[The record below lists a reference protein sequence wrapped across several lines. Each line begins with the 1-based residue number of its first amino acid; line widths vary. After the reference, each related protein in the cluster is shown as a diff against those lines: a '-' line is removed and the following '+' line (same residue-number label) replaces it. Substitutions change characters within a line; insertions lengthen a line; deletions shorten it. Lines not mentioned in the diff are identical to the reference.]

1 MVSSAYYYDIR
12 HDKNIDLELIA
23 EKSTK
28 LALDS
33 RNAKP
38 TTTRNAT
45 VVLDHTATVSLLNT
59 FFSALNSENKQ
70 RNRSK
75 FKDELNKQVA
85 SSNFTLTDD
94 GTIPGALCSSI
105 ADDEGTP
112 TEKTTLIE
120 DGILK
125 NFIYDTYHANKDEL
139 DLSTTANAV
148 RAGYKSTPTVGFTN
162 LKLDF
167 NDKLAISDITD
178 GIIVDSVMGAHT
190 ANPITGDFSVE
201 ALNSFEIKK
210 GSIENPIKKVMISGN
225 IFDIMMD
232 VKALEGDIRQIGSC
246 ITPKIVADNLRII
259 G

>member
-45 VVLDHTATVSLLNT
+45 VVLDHAATVSLLNT

-112 TEKTTLIE
+112 TEKQ
-120 DGILK
+120 
-125 NFIYDTYHANKDEL
+125 Y
-139 DLSTTANAV
+139 
-148 RAGYKSTPTVGFTN
+148 
-162 LKLDF
+162 
-167 NDKLAISDITD
+167 
-178 GIIVDSVMGAHT
+178 
-190 ANPITGDFSVE
+190 
-201 ALNSFEIKK
+201 
-210 GSIENPIKKVMISGN
+210 
-225 IFDIMMD
+225 
-232 VKALEGDIRQIGSC
+232 
-246 ITPKIVADNLRII
+246 
-259 G
+259 